1 MRKSLLY
8 CSLFVLVLAFLLYQS
23 LVFIDALKFTPLL
36 NQEKCTLIP
45 GIMGP
50 EDIVNWHGIGLAGS
64 DDRVKLWYGGDK
76 MPVDAVPNGAI
87 YAIYPSND
95 TKIRFKPLSL
105 HGFPLEI
112 AFHPHGMALYP
123 HQLYVI
129 NHAYGKGGERIEV
142 FDLDCCDESEG
153 SVKLTYNYSLTF
165 QDFHGML
172 NDLVAI
178 SENEIFVTQWLPIA
192 HSVKGTHNS
201 ETIWLDMQRVFH
213 MIFSKKTYV
222 HYCKS
227 NEKHEMKCKEVEST
241 KHEMNNGIA
250 FDRKD
255 LMMVARPSAK
265 MVTLFRIVE
274 KNGEKD
280 LVFLRDIMI
289 DFTIDNIDYDPETN
303 TFYVAVFGRIM
314 DFFIN
319 EYKMFSYGKLETSK
333 EFKSGVFAIKI
344 KDSVED
350 MKPEMLY
357 FQNELNSISVATKF
371 KDYILLG
378 GPFFDGVSVCYP

>member
-1 MRKSLLY
+1 MRKSLL
-8 CSLFVLVLAFLLYQS
+8 CSLLVLGLAFFLYQS
-23 LVFIDALKFTPLL
+23 LVFIDALKFNPLF

-50 EDIVNWHGIGLAGS
+50 EDIVNWHGIGLTGS
-64 DDRVKLWYGGDK
+64 DDRVKLWYGGDQI
-76 MPVDAVPNGAI
+76 PVDTVPNGAI

-95 TKIRFKPLSL
+95 TKISFKPLTL
-105 HGFPLEI
+105 HGFPSEI

-123 HQLYVI
+123 NHLYVI

-142 FDLDCCDESEG
+142 FNVDCCSENEG
-153 SVKLTYNYSLTF
+153 SVKLTYNHSLTF
-165 QDFHGML
+165 IDYHGML
-172 NDLVAI
+172 NDLIAI
-178 SENEIFVTQWLPIA
+178 NENEIFVTQWLPVA

-201 ETIWLDMQRVFH
+201 ETMWLDIQRVFH
-213 MIFSKKTYV
+213 MIFSKRTHV

-227 NEKHEMKCKEVEST
+227 NEKHEMRCKEVEST

-255 LMMVARPSAK
+255 LVMVARPTGK
-265 MVTLFRIVE
+265 KVTLYRIVE

-280 LVFLRDIMI
+280 LLFLRDIII
-289 DFTIDNIDYDPETN
+289 DFMIDNIDYDPETN
-303 TFYVAVFGRIM
+303 TFYVAIFGRSM
-314 DFFIN
+314 DFLIN
-319 EYKMFSYGKLETSK
+319 EYRMFRYGKLEKSE
-333 EFKSGVFAIKI
+333 EFKSGVLALKI
-344 KDSVED
+344 QENVED

-357 FQNELNSISVATKF
+357 FQNELNSISVGTKF